1 MSSPSAASAGLSIP
15 QLEALIAI
23 VDYGSYTAAADVLRI
38 SQPALSRRVQSLEKA
53 LGVQLFTTTGRVM
66 SLTETGR
73 TILGP
78 ARRALRETSTLES
91 LAASNRTLASGF
103 LRVTGLPSLMATV
116 VPDHVGRF
124 HRRFPGVRLDVL
136 GAQSTDDLIDSVRL
150 ARADL
155 AFGAIEG
162 LPSDLEIVPL
172 HDQEFSAVVAAQSEG
187 GNVVT
192 ADFLRSRTL
201 VTLPQGTSI
210 RALTDEVYRS
220 QRVTPPHIITTTQ
233 RDALVRLAIA
243 ANGITIVP
251 DVLAQAAL
259 VSSGRI
265 VDFERPVLRSIG
277 LVHERDALR
286 SPLVRHFIATVTT
299 SDAELPTPLR

>member
-1 MSSPSAASAGLSIP
+1 MSTPPATSAGLSIP
-15 QLEALIAI
+15 QLDALIAI
-23 VDYGSYTAAADVLRI
+23 VDYGSFTAAADVLRI

-66 SLTETGR
+66 TLTETGR

-136 GAQSTDDLIDSVRL
+136 GAQSTDDLIDAVRL

-155 AFGAIEG
+155 AFGATEG
-162 LPSDLEIVPL
+162 LPNDLEVVPL
-172 HDQEFSAVVAAQSEG
+172 HDQEFSAVIAAPSEG
-187 GNVVT
+187 GTVVT
-192 ADFLRSRTL
+192 TELLASRTL

-210 RALTDEVYRS
+210 RSLTDEVYRS
-220 QRVTPPHIITTTQ
+220 HRVAPPRIVTTTQ

-243 ANGITIVP
+243 ADGITIVP
-251 DVLAQAAL
+251 NVLAQAAR

-265 VDFERPVLRSIG
+265 LDFERPVVRSIG
-277 LVHERDALR
+277 VVHERDALR
-286 SPLVRHFIATVTT
+286 SPLVRHFIEMVSA
-299 SDAELPTPLR
+299 SDAEVPTPLG